1 MVRILFIISLLF
13 LHCYPVTG
21 QQKLNTG
28 TKIKIDSIRIVKN
41 WRTKKA
47 IILDELGINTGDS
60 INQGDLDTM
69 MMRLWNIGNFVKV
82 GYELDTLP
90 NNNYLLKVIAKDAL
104 TIVPIL
110 SFNGNKQDWSLS
122 AGMTDNNFLGRNIRL
137 NVQGTIGTNAK
148 NFNLGVTVPRQLM
161 YKNMSVSGSILYG
174 QGNNFHIENG
184 VKQSGVAYTKKQISG
199 GISNPWHEDFNY
211 RFSPNIGWSLFQHVA
226 DSNLLETEVPLTN
239 NYTINYATL
248 SIGESIGYIK
258 RKRHQKDGFQ
268 ASLGIGAGIGF
279 DKNSPFYYTIGASAN
294 YYKLFNKVIQFSAKY
309 STGYTSSTIP
319 SLLYYKGASDVK
331 GILTGEISGQ
341 AYYAAYLGWHL
352 TYINRDWF
360 AMEQSVYVNWGKGA
374 DHYVDLYNT
383 SPLYG
388 VGTGFYFNIPMI
400 PWLGMRMY
408 FTYSGKNSNWFR
420 FEL

>member
-1 MVRILFIISLLF
+1 MLRFLLITTFIFAQCFPLF
-13 LHCYPVTG
+13 G
-21 QQKLNTG
+21 QQKINPW
-28 TKIKIDSIRIVKN
+28 TKIKIDSIRIDKN

-47 IILDELGINTGDS
+47 IILDELGIMVGDS
-60 INQGDLDTM
+60 INQGSLDTM
-69 MMRLWNIGNFVKV
+69 MMRLWNIGNFAKV

-90 NNNYLLKVIAKDAL
+90 NDNYLLKVMAKDAL

-110 SFNGNKQDWSLS
+110 SFSGNKQDWSLS

-148 NFNLGVTVPRQLM
+148 NFKLGIIVPRQLM
-161 YKNMSVSGSILYG
+161 YKNMSVSGNILYG
-174 QGNNFHIENG
+174 QGNNYRIENG
-184 VKQSGVAYTKKQISG
+184 EKQSGIAYTKKMISG
-199 GISNPWHEDFNY
+199 GISNPWHEDFKY
-211 RFSPNIGWSLFQHVA
+211 RFSPNVGWSVFQHVA
-226 DSNLLETEVPLTN
+226 DSSLVDTEVPLVK
-239 NYTINYATL
+239 NYTINYATF

-268 ASLGIGAGIGF
+268 ASLGIGAGIGL

-294 YYKLFNKVIQFSAKY
+294 YYKLFNKVVQFSAEY
-309 STGYTSSTIP
+309 STGYTSSDIP
-319 SLLYYKGASDVK
+319 SLLFYKGASSVK

-341 AYYAAYLGWHL
+341 AYYSTYLGWHF

-360 AMEQSVYVNWGKGA
+360 AMEQSVYVNWGNGA
-374 DHYVDLYNT
+374 DNYMDLYRRD
-383 SPLYG
+383 PLYG

-408 FTYSGKNSNWFR
+408 FTYSGQNSNWFR
-420 FEL
+420 LEL